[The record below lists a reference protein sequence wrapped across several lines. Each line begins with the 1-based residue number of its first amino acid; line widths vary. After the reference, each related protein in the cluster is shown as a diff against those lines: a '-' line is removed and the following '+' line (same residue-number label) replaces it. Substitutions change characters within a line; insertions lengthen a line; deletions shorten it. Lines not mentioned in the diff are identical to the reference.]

1 MRGWRCAMAG
11 LVAIVVLSS
20 LMAAVLA
27 TPAVGQAPATA
38 GLKGL
43 GRVAI
48 EVTLA
53 PDHPGVIPAEL
64 ERRLDA
70 TLRAAQPAPHVD
82 RRSPDVLRL
91 AVAVRRVSTTE
102 LRGYY
107 LPFSGSYGL
116 GSVRLAVVR
125 AVAVPG
131 VAGPVGAVVW
141 QAERLAHAPWRRSG
155 AEIAGLLDELVT
167 AFLEDYRQAVGP

>member
-1 MRGWRCAMAG
+1 MTRRLPGARPM
-11 LVAIVVLSS
+11 
-20 LMAAVLA
+20 AVLA
-27 TPAVGQAPATA
+27 SVLAGMLATTPTAPAPATA
-38 GLKGL
+38 GLRGL

-48 EVTLA
+48 ELTLA
-53 PDHPGVIPAEL
+53 PDHPGVIPEEL

-70 TLRAAQPAPHVD
+70 TLRGSHPAPTVD
-82 RRSPDVLRL
+82 PRSPDVLRL
-91 AVAVRRVSTTE
+91 TVTVRRVSTTE

-125 AVAVPG
+125 PVAVPG

-141 QAERLAHAPWRRSG
+141 QAERLARAPWPRSG
-155 AEIAGLLDELVT
+155 AEITGLLDELVA
-167 AFLEDYRQAVGP
+167 AFLADYRHATRP